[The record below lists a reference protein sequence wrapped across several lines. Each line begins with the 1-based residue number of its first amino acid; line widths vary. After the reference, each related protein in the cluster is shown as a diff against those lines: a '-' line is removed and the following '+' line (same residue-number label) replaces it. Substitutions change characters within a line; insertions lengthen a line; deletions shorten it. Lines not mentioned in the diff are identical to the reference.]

1 MEHAVIAHLP
11 LSNGEM
17 GTEEEREVIFLLE
30 DRLAAAVEH
39 AGVGEFDGN
48 EFGAG
53 ECVLYLY
60 GPDADRLYDAI
71 VPHLQMATVARGG
84 YAIKRYGEASDPTAR
99 EVRVA
104 W

>member
-11 LSNGEM
+11 LSNTQM
-17 GTEEEREVIFLLE
+17 GSEEERDVIFLLE
-30 DRLAAAVEH
+30 DRLSAAIER
-39 AGVGEFDGN
+39 AGAGEFDGN

-53 ECVLYLY
+53 ECVLYMY

-71 VPHLQMATVARGG
+71 VPHLQMAAAARGG
-84 YAIKRYGEASDPTAR
+84 YAIKRYGDASDPAAR

>member
-1 MEHAVIAHLP
+1 MDHAVIAHLS
-11 LSNGEM
+11 LSNGDM
-17 GTEEEREVIFLLE
+17 GTEQERDVIFLLE
-30 DRLAAAVEH
+30 DRLSAAIER

-53 ECVLYLY
+53 ECVLYMY
-60 GPDADRLYDAI
+60 GPDADRLYDTI
-71 VPHLQMATVARGG
+71 VPHLQMAAAARGG